1 MKLYAVGVGPGSPDL
16 LTVRAAEILRRVP
29 IVFSPLSAMG
39 TASRALEVVGP
50 YLDASRQQIV
60 ELSFPMEKEQDE
72 LEEDWEE
79 AAGQI
84 AEYLAPNKDGAYV
97 AIGDISLYAT
107 FAYVQRLL
115 ARDYPQIQ
123 IEILPGI
130 PSFSGVAA
138 LLGTPYA
145 TADDR
150 IAILPA
156 TFGRDNLRQVFRDFE
171 TIILMKVN
179 RVLEEVIDALEA
191 EGLADQAVFVTK
203 CGMPDQEVVT
213 DIRSLRF
220 APRPSYFSIIMVGKN
235 VEFGGMWR
243 PASATARTPGQ
254 PKALPATPPVVA
266 ATGIGQALSTD
277 LRATA
282 DAAIE
287 VIRVGRCSSQRRI
300 ERIGGVEASGD
311 SIAAAPPE
319 APASVAP
326 CQKPAPAEASP
337 QPATPPPTPV
347 SAAPENGAAVA
358 PSRPGGNLF
367 LVGFGPGNH
376 EHLTFRAREA
386 IAEAEVII
394 GYRTYVRLVKDLIQ
408 GKEVHYTGMTEE
420 LERARKAVNFAYQ
433 GRKVALISSG
443 DIGIYGMAGPAIEIL
458 KERGWRPG
466 CGVGFEVIPGVTALS
481 SCGSILGAPV
491 MHDFVAI
498 SLSNLLTPWE
508 LIVRRIEAAGQ
519 GDFIVALYNPKSGRR
534 TQQIVETQ
542 KILLKYKRPD
552 TPVGIV
558 KSGHRK
564 GQRVVI
570 TTLAD
575 MLNHEIGM
583 LTTII
588 VGNAATFVWENMMI
602 TPRGYQN
609 KYLLESLDMRAA
621 AALAG
626 QMAGAAVGINPDMGL
641 EGQARP

>member
-1 MKLYAVGVGPGSPDL
+1 MKLYAIGVGPGSPDL

-39 TASRALEVVGP
+39 TTSRALEIVGP
-50 YLDASRQQIV
+50 YLDPARQQIV

-84 AEYLAPNKDGAYV
+84 AGHLAPDREGAYI

-115 ARDYPQIQ
+115 ARDYPQLQ
-123 IEILPGI
+123 IEIVPGI
-130 PSFSGVAA
+130 PSFSAVAA

-156 TFGRDNLRQVFRDFE
+156 TFGRDNLRQVLRDFE
-171 TIILMKVN
+171 TTILMKVN

-220 APRPSYFSIIMVGKN
+220 APRPSYFSIVLAGKN
-235 VEFGGMWR
+235 VDFGGLRR
-243 PASATARTPGQ
+243 PASATGRLPGE
-254 PKALPATPPVVA
+254 PKAMPTAPPVVA
-266 ATGIGQALSTD
+266 APSHIPATH
-277 LRATA
+277 LRAA
-282 DAAIE
+282 AEAAIE
-287 VIRVGRCSSQRRI
+287 VIRAGRCTSARRL
-300 ERIGGVEASGD
+300 ERLGAAGRNETRIAQAPPVPPFA
-311 SIAAAPPE
+311 IAA
-319 APASVAP
+319 
-326 CQKPAPAEASP
+326 
-337 QPATPPPTPV
+337 PATPGPAVPPSPTIPAPPAPV
-347 SAAPENGAAVA
+347 PAAPDAREPA
-358 PSRPGGNLF
+358 PPSWPRGKLF

-386 IAEAEVII
+386 ITEAEVII

-420 LERARKAVNFAYQ
+420 LERARKAVDFAYR

-443 DIGIYGMAGPAIEIL
+443 DIGIYGMAGPALEIL

-466 CGVGFEVIPGVTALS
+466 CGVEFEVIPGVTALS
-481 SCGSILGAPV
+481 ACGSVLGAPV

-508 LIVRRIEAAGQ
+508 LIVRRIEAAAQ
-519 GDFIVALYNPKSGRR
+519 GDFVVALYNPKSGRR

-542 KILLKYKRPD
+542 RILLQYKRPD

-583 LTTII
+583 LTTILI
-588 VGNAATFVWENMMI
+588 GNAATFVWENLMI
-602 TPRGYQN
+602 TPRGYQH
-609 KYLLESLDMRAA
+609 KYRLESLDAQAA
-621 AALAG
+621 AALAD
-626 QMAGAAVGINPDMGL
+626 QIAGAAMGIDPFLRGT
-641 EGQARP
+641 